1 MLARRMGDPEVQE
14 MSTSVFGFDTDRAWE
29 YENGFHLTSPV
40 TRIAKILG
48 QYDVYRRIHS
58 LPGEVVEAGVFKGAS
73 LIRLATFREVC
84 ESPYSRQIIG
94 FDVFGEF
101 PPPTAPRDAAYV
113 KRFEQISGSGIPVD
127 ELERVLELKGF
138 RNVELVPGDITR
150 TVPAYL
156 AAHPELRIALL
167 HIDVDVYEPTR
178 QVLASLWDRVV
189 RNGVVM
195 FDDYGKVEGETRAV
209 EEFFAGRDVVI
220 EKPSTSHVSAFIVKA
235 TGATPEAS
243 DEGRA

>member
-1 MLARRMGDPEVQE
+1 

-40 TRIAKILG
+40 SRLAKILG
-48 QYDVYRRIHS
+48 QYDVYRRIQG
-58 LPGEVVEAGVFKGAS
+58 LPGDIVEAGVFKGAS

-94 FDVFGEF
+94 FDIFGDF
-101 PPPTAPRDAAYV
+101 PSQSTRRDAEYV
-113 KRFEQISGSGIPVD
+113 ERFQQISGRGIPVD

-138 RNVELVPGDITR
+138 RNIQLVAGDITR
-150 TVPAYL
+150 TVPEYL

-167 HIDVDVYEPTR
+167 HIDVDVYAPTR

-209 EEFFAGRDVVI
+209 EEFFAGRDVLI
-220 EKPSTSHVSAFIVKA
+220 EKPSTSHVSAFIVKT
-235 TGATPEAS
+235 TGASPEVS
-243 DEGRA
+243 DE

>member
-1 MLARRMGDPEVQE
+1 MSRPE
-14 MSTSVFGFDTDRAWE
+14 
-29 YENGFHLTSPV
+29 
-40 TRIAKILG
+40 
-48 QYDVYRRIHS
+48 S
-58 LPGEVVEAGVFKGAS
+58 LPAGV
-73 LIRLATFREVC
+73 
-84 ESPYSRQIIG
+84 SPFQSRQH
-94 FDVFGEF
+94 DPLHEE
-101 PPPTAPRDAAYV
+101 AL
-113 KRFEQISGSGIPVD
+113 EQD
-127 ELERVLELKGF
+127 L

>member
-1 MLARRMGDPEVQE
+1 MLAGRMADPGAKDT
-14 MSTSVFGFDTDRAWE
+14 STSIFGFDTNLAWE

-40 TRIAKILG
+40 TRLAKILG
-48 QYDVYRRIHS
+48 QYDVYRRIRN
-58 LPGEVVEAGVFKGAS
+58 LPGEIVEAGVFKGGS

-94 FDVFGEF
+94 FDAFGEF
-101 PPPTAPRDAAYV
+101 PAQTAPRDAAYV
-113 KRFEQISGSGIPVD
+113 RRFQQDSGTGISVD
-127 ELERVLELKGF
+127 ELERALELKGL
-138 RNVELVPGDITR
+138 RNIELVPGDIAR

-178 QVLASLWDRVV
+178 QVLESLWDRIV
-189 RNGVVM
+189 RGGVVM

-209 EEFFAGRDVVI
+209 EEFFADRDVVI
-220 EKPSTSHVSAFIVKA
+220 EKPSTSHVSAFIVKTA
-235 TGATPEAS
+235 GARPELS
-243 DEGRA
+243 DGALA